1 MRSIDTAIQPK
12 LTPSYTVRNRVV
24 SNRVVSNQV
33 VSNRVV
39 LDPVVLNR
47 VVLSQ
52 RLTAIVTG
60 RGGREEKGRGRES
73 TVFCNS
79 RGII

>member
-1 MRSIDTAIQPK
+1 MSIFRMRSIDTAIQPK

-52 RLTAIVTG
+52 RLTAIVTV
-60 RGGREEKGRGRES
+60 RGGREGEGERKGKYC
-73 TVFCNS
+73 FL
-79 RGII
+79 